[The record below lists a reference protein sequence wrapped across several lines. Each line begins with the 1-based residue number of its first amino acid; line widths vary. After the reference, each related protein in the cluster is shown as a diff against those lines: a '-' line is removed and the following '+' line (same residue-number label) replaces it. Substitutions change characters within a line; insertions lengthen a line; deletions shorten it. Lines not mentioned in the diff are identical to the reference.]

1 MPVSVGFLHAQAR
14 GIVFVGAVC
23 KVQKDQHYCMARTQT
38 KPHKHRR
45 RDFMFFLQLFD
56 QVFSAANAKKSDS
69 MRNSTLGRDEP
80 SRSPLSRQASS
91 DSNHAGN
98 PGRNIG
104 CIFFDRP
111 ALAPDIL
118 NRLESA
124 TFLTTFLCGSHRPSR
139 KSPARPG
146 EERKHRMYLNF
157 RIPTSTIDLFER
169 HRSTVRPQGTF
180 RAASRHLDR
189 LSSYIDPDR
198 NYPGCG
204 PGTAVVV
211 STIANPQ

>member
-80 SRSPLSRQASS
+80 SRSLPS
-91 DSNHAGN
+91 H
-98 PGRNIG
+98 
-104 CIFFDRP
+104 DRLRP
-111 ALAPDIL
+111 
-118 NRLESA
+118 
-124 TFLTTFLCGSHRPSR
+124 TLTTL
-139 KSPARPG
+139 
-146 EERKHRMYLNF
+146 E
-157 RIPTSTIDLFER
+157 IPVGIS
-169 HRSTVRPQGTF
+169 
-180 RAASRHLDR
+180 AASFSIDQR
-189 LSSYIDPDR
+189 LHQ
-198 NYPGCG
+198 
-204 PGTAVVV
+204 TF
-211 STIANPQ
+211 